1 MRLLYAGFLH
11 RMFYGSHVHVLD
23 DKGRVSL
30 PKDFRGALEKTKGSA
45 WITAY
50 RHCAVILT
58 SDGFDEW
65 RQQLVNRSDPRV
77 ERISRII
84 LGMASPCSADRQGRF
99 QIPPA
104 LRAHAGIARDIVFV
118 GVGNEIEVWDRG
130 RYEVS
135 LAESGESFDSDR
147 IEVLA
152 GTDD

>member
-1 MRLLYAGFLH
+1 
-11 RMFYGSHVHVLD
+11 MFYGSHVHVLD
-23 DKGRVSL
+23 DKGRTSL
-30 PKDFRGALEKTKGSA
+30 PKDFRDALAKTKGSA

-58 SDGFDEW
+58 PEGFNNW
-65 RQQLVNRSDPRV
+65 REQLADRSDPRV
-77 ERISRII
+77 VRISRII
-84 LGMASPCSADRQGRF
+84 LGMANPCGVDRQGRF

-135 LAESGESFDSDR
+135 LSESGESFDRDR
-147 IEVLA
+147 IEVLS
-152 GTDD
+152 GIGD